1 MTKALDKLNV
11 EKKNLYTTVLMS
23 VSSAVIVILI
33 FYFLF
38 FYGQINCGV
47 CGSAADDLPASPKIP
62 DYGNCSG
69 KCEGVSLY
77 IAQKKRAG
85 G

>member
-38 FYGQINCGV
+38 FYGQKMKGW
-47 CGSAADDLPASPKIP
+47 SM
-62 DYGNCSG
+62 
-69 KCEGVSLY
+69 
-77 IAQKKRAG
+77 
-85 G
+85 